1 MIYATLINY
10 TLEATMEFNQR
21 ELEYLLEC
29 LNFHYSE
36 SDYKEQ
42 IMDINS
48 QIAIKIDEQ
57 LQLHRRAF

>member
-1 MIYATLINY
+1 MTYANNY
-10 TLEATMEFNQR
+10 TLEATMEFNQK

>member
-1 MIYATLINY
+1 
-10 TLEATMEFNQR
+10 MEFTQE
-21 ELEYLLEC
+21 ELLYISEC
-29 LNFHYSE
+29 LNFHYAE
-36 SDYKEQ
+36 NDYKEQ

>member
-1 MIYATLINY
+1 
-10 TLEATMEFNQR
+10 MEFNQK

>member
-1 MIYATLINY
+1 MTYANNY
-10 TLEATMEFNQR
+10 TLEGHLMEFNQK